1 MNLYKDFIKSGKIH
15 ETLLTIVLLIYIIFD
30 IPTPFFLL
38 DLTQNIYF
46 KVILTI
52 LIMSLFLYINPL
64 ISCLAII
71 AVFILF
77 NRSNKEIK
85 SLIPNENTKLQNM
98 TSYNKQD
105 TSTNNLNTTKQSS
118 SSLEVEMVSQM
129 APQIVGSEEV
139 FSFQSVVPK
148 VHNAQNITDDYS
160 LN

>member
-98 TSYNKQD
+98 TSYNKKD
-105 TSTNNLNTTKQSS
+105 TSTNNLNTSKQSS
-118 SSLEVEMVSQM
+118 TSLEEEMVSQM

-139 FSFQSVVPK
+139 FSFQSVVSK